1 MKIKFLMAGTLSLF
15 TATTVLAQKGELST
29 AQSEYDKY
37 ETMRQNKAMATMA
50 RTSIN
55 TAKTSIDKASANE
68 KTATMPQTYALKG
81 AIYGALAYND
91 TVATTSMPLYTTA
104 VEALKKAKEADT
116 KGEFK
121 RLTDAGNQYVA
132 YYSLNK
138 GVKDFQ
144 AKNFE
149 EAYKAFDLYRS
160 NYPEDTTA
168 IYYTGLAAINSKNIP
183 VAINQYK
190 KLVTTNYSRRADIY
204 SDLSNLYLMQ
214 KDTTAALNAVTEGVS
229 KFPNNASLRGRE
241 VEIALQQGKAT
252 EFIDKI
258 QAAINN
264 NPSDKSLHF
273 YSGIAY
279 GKIGDTKDKEAKAA
293 KDPAAKAAAIKARNE
308 AYDKATAAYGKAV
321 ELDPN
326 YFEANL
332 NMGYILMSPAVED
345 YNVAN
350 KLPMSKQKEFN
361 AMMAKVNAAA
371 DKAKPYLEKAVQLQ
385 PNDPSAL
392 GNLRNY
398 YIIKKDTAKMTEL
411 KKKIDAIR

>member
-91 TVATTSMPLYTTA
+91 TVATSSMPLYTTA

-214 KDTTAALNAVTEGVS
+214 KDTTAALNAVSEGVS

-293 KDPAAKAAAIKARNE
+293 KDPAAKAAAVKARNE